1 MKYPQA
7 LQELIDEFAEI
18 EDKMEILEYVYELS
32 EEVVE
37 FPISDWNEKTRI
49 MGCQSE
55 AHLEV
60 AVKDGIVELRC
71 GADSKIVQGMM
82 GLVTIAINGRKAED
96 VLQLKPDF
104 AQEMGILNSLSPSR
118 SNGFRNLFDK
128 VMLEIRMKQ

>member
-1 MKYPQA
+1 
-7 LQELIDEFAEI
+7 
-18 EDKMEILEYVYELS
+18 MEILEYVYELS

-37 FPISDWNEKTRI
+37 FPIANWSEKTRI
-49 MGCQSE
+49 IGCQSE

>member
-7 LQELIDEFAEI
+7 LQDLIDEFAEI

-37 FPISDWNEKTRI
+37 FPNSDWNEKTRI

-60 AVKDGIVELRC
+60 VVKDGIVELRC

>member
-1 MKYPQA
+1 MKYPQE
-7 LQELIDEFAEI
+7 LQVLIDEFSFI
-18 EDKMEILEYVYELS
+18 DDKMEILEYVYDLS

-37 FPISDWNEKTRI
+37 FPIANWSEKTRI

-82 GLVTIAINGRKAED
+82 GLITIAINGRKAED

>member
-18 EDKMEILEYVYELS
+18 EDKMEILEYVYDLS
-32 EEVVE
+32 DEVVE

-60 AVKDGIVELRC
+60 IVVDGIVELRA
-71 GADSKIVQGMM
+71 GADAKIVQGMM
-82 GLVTIAINGRKAED
+82 GIITIAINGRKAQD

-118 SNGFRNLFDK
+118 SNGFRNIFDK
-128 VMLEIRMKQ
+128 VMAEIRMKQ

>member
-7 LQELIDEFAEI
+7 LQELIDEFSFI
-18 EDKMEILEYVYELS
+18 DDKMEILEYVYELS

-37 FPISDWNEKTRI
+37 FPNSDWNEKTRI

-60 AVKDGIVELRC
+60 VVKDGIVELRC

-128 VMLEIRMKQ
+128 VMLEIRIKQ

>member
-1 MKYPQA
+1 MNYPQA
-7 LQELIDEFAEI
+7 LQELIDEFAVI
-18 EDKMEILEYVYELS
+18 KDKMEILEYVYDLS
-32 EEVVE
+32 DEVVE
-37 FPISDWNEKTRI
+37 FPIAMWNDKTRI

-60 AVKDGIVELRC
+60 VVVDGIVELRC

-82 GLVTIAINGRKAED
+82 GIITIAINGRKAQD

-118 SNGFRNLFDK
+118 SNGFRNIFDK
-128 VMLEIRMKQ
+128 VMSEVRMKQ

>member
-7 LQELIDEFAEI
+7 LQELIDEFSFI
-18 EDKMEILEYVYELS
+18 DDKMEILEYVYELS

-37 FPISDWNEKTRI
+37 FPIADWSEKTRI
-49 MGCQSE
+49 IGCQSE

-82 GLVTIAINGRKAED
+82 GLVTIAVNGRKVED

-128 VMLEIRMKQ
+128 AMLEIRMKQ

>member
-1 MKYPQA
+1 MNYPQA
-7 LQELIDEFAEI
+7 LQELIDEFSFI
-18 EDKMEILEYVYELS
+18 DDKMEILEYVYELS

-37 FPISDWNEKTRI
+37 FPNSDWNEKTRI

-60 AVKDGIVELRC
+60 VVKDGIVELRC

-118 SNGFRNLFDK
+118 SNGFRNIFDK
-128 VMLEIRMKQ
+128 VMSEVRMKQ

>member
-18 EDKMEILEYVYELS
+18 EDKMEILEYVYDLS
-32 EEVVE
+32 DEVVE
-37 FPISDWNEKTRI
+37 FPSSDWNEKTRI

-60 AVKDGIVELRC
+60 VVVDGIVELRS
-71 GADSKIVQGMM
+71 GADAKIVQGMM
-82 GLVTIAINGRKAED
+82 GIITIAINGRKAQD

-118 SNGFRNLFDK
+118 SNGFRNIFDK
-128 VMLEIRMKQ
+128 VMSEVRMKQ

>member
-7 LQELIDEFAEI
+7 LQVLIDEFSFI
-18 EDKMEILEYVYELS
+18 DDKMEILEYVYDLS

-37 FPISDWNEKTRI
+37 FPIANWSEKTRI

-60 AVKDGIVELRC
+60 AVEDGIVELRC

-82 GLVTIAINGRKAED
+82 GLITIAINGRKAED

>member
-1 MKYPQA
+1 MKYPQV
-7 LQELIDEFAEI
+7 LQELIGEFAEI
-18 EDKMEILEYVYELS
+18 DDKMEILEYVYDLAD
-32 EEVVE
+32 EVVE
-37 FPISDWNEKTRI
+37 FPGENWNEKTRI
-49 MGCQSE
+49 IGCQSE

-60 AVKDGIVELRC
+60 VVIDGIVELRS
-71 GADSKIVQGMM
+71 GADSKIVQGLM
-82 GLVTIAINGRKAED
+82 GIITIAINGRKAED

>member
-1 MKYPQA
+1 MSYPQA

-18 EDKMEILEYVYELS
+18 EDKMEILEYVYDLS
-32 EEVVE
+32 DEVVE
-37 FPISDWNEKTRI
+37 FPSSDWNEKTRI

-60 AVKDGIVELRC
+60 VVVDGIVELRS
-71 GADSKIVQGMM
+71 GADAKIVQGMM
-82 GLVTIAINGRKAED
+82 GIITIAINGRKAQD

>member
-1 MKYPQA
+1 MNYPQA

-18 EDKMEILEYVYELS
+18 KDKMEILEYVYDLS
-32 EEVVE
+32 DEVIE
-37 FPISDWNEKTRI
+37 FPIAMWNDKTRI

-60 AVKDGIVELRC
+60 VVVDGIVELRC

-82 GLVTIAINGRKAED
+82 GIITIAINGRKAQE

-118 SNGFRNLFDK
+118 SNGFRNIFDK
-128 VMLEIRMKQ
+128 VMSEVRMKQ

>member
-7 LQELIDEFAEI
+7 LQELIDEFTEI
-18 EDKMEILEYVYELS
+18 EDKMEILEYVYDLS
-32 EEVVE
+32 DEVVE

-60 AVKDGIVELRC
+60 IVVDGIVELRA
-71 GADSKIVQGMM
+71 GADAKIVQGMM
-82 GLVTIAINGRKAED
+82 GIITIAINGRKAQD

-118 SNGFRNLFDK
+118 SNGFRNIFDK
-128 VMLEIRMKQ
+128 VMAEIRMKQ

>member
-37 FPISDWNEKTRI
+37 FPIANWSEKTRI
-49 MGCQSE
+49 IGCQSE

-60 AVKDGIVELRC
+60 IVVDGIVELRA
-71 GADSKIVQGMM
+71 GADAKIVQGMM
-82 GLVTIAINGRKAED
+82 GIITIAINGRKAQD

-118 SNGFRNLFDK
+118 SNGFRNIFDK
-128 VMLEIRMKQ
+128 VMAEIRMKQ

>member
-37 FPISDWNEKTRI
+37 FPIANWSEKTRI
-49 MGCQSE
+49 IGCQSE

-128 VMLEIRMKQ
+128 VMLEIRIKQ

>member
-7 LQELIDEFAEI
+7 LQELIDEFSFI
-18 EDKMEILEYVYELS
+18 DDKMEILEYVYELS

-37 FPISDWNEKTRI
+37 FPNSDWNEKTRI

-60 AVKDGIVELRC
+60 VVKDGIVELRC

>member
-1 MKYPQA
+1 MSYPQA

-18 EDKMEILEYVYELS
+18 EDKMEILEYVYDLS
-32 EEVVE
+32 DEVVE
-37 FPISDWNEKTRI
+37 FPSSDWNEKTRI

-60 AVKDGIVELRC
+60 VVVDGIVELRS
-71 GADSKIVQGMM
+71 GADAKIVQGMM
-82 GLVTIAINGRKAED
+82 GIITIAIKGRKAQD

-118 SNGFRNLFDK
+118 SNGFRNIFDK
-128 VMLEIRMKQ
+128 VMSEVRMKQ

>member
-7 LQELIDEFAEI
+7 LQELIDEFTEI
-18 EDKMEILEYVYELS
+18 EDKMEILEYVYDLS
-32 EEVVE
+32 DEVVE

-60 AVKDGIVELRC
+60 VVVDGIVELRS
-71 GADSKIVQGMM
+71 GADAKIVQGMM
-82 GLVTIAINGRKAED
+82 GIITIAINGRKAQD

-118 SNGFRNLFDK
+118 SNGFRNIFDK
-128 VMLEIRMKQ
+128 VMAEIRMKQ

>member
-1 MKYPQA
+1 MKYPQV

-18 EDKMEILEYVYELS
+18 EDKMEILEYVYDLS
-32 EEVVE
+32 DEVVE
-37 FPISDWNEKTRI
+37 FPIAKWSEKTRI
-49 MGCQSE
+49 IGCQSE

-60 AVKDGIVELRC
+60 AVVDGIVELRC
-71 GADSKIVQGMM
+71 GADSKIVQGLM
-82 GLVTIAINGRKAED
+82 GIITIAINGRKAED

>member
-7 LQELIDEFAEI
+7 LQVLIDEFSFI
-18 EDKMEILEYVYELS
+18 DDKMEILEYVYDLS

-37 FPISDWNEKTRI
+37 FPIANWSEKTRI

-82 GLVTIAINGRKAED
+82 GLITIAINGRKAED